1 MHDNQIK
8 TLEEI
13 ACNACFQWLVVLVRA
28 PQRNKT
34 YRPFIH
40 KSLGICRGLV
50 PGPPPQPPHPH
61 KSEDAQVP

>member
-1 MHDNQIK
+1 MHDNQMK

-13 ACNACFQWLVVLVRA
+13 ACNAYFQWLVVLVRA

-50 PGPPPQPPHPH
+50 PGTP
-61 KSEDAQVP
+61 EDTKIPRSSNLI

>member
-40 KSLGICRGLV
+40 KSLGVLRGSWNQSPTDTKGQLHV
-50 PGPPPQPPHPH
+50 VR
-61 KSEDAQVP
+61 AA